1 MKKIILGL
9 LLLIMCAPLAL
20 ADTIYLR
27 DGRTVRGTVLGFIG
41 GRFAVRVETATGTT
55 SATTAG
61 GVAGQGEVQFFRPNQ
76 IERIEIDGRS
86 LDEAR
91 FSTRNVEVGLAPNWI
106 DSGVDVRRGERLQL
120 KATGTIV
127 AGRARITPGG
137 LRSTD
142 PTAPLPRAAEGVLIG
157 AIGNEPDSPIIEIG
171 IGREFVA
178 DKDGRLYLT
187 ANRGTYTDARG
198 AYSVQIRTERN
209 LTPRR
214 RDNNTASRNEDVET
228 TDDDI
233 FGERSTSPAPV
244 RSRRRTDDNNQN
256 TGDPNRNR
264 DREPRETTVDVPG
277 NSRGID
283 TGIELRSGDQVTI
296 SATGTVVAGRRAG
309 EVTPDGGRVS
319 GLGIVSAYPV
329 PNAGVGALIGYIRLS
344 SGQATAPFIVG
355 SQQNFAA
362 QADGRLF
369 LLVNDDN
376 YSDNSGNFTVRI
388 RIQ

>member
-1 MKKIILGL
+1 MKKIILAL
-9 LLLIMCAPLAL
+9 LLLVVCAPLAV

-27 DGRTVRGTVLGFIG
+27 DGRQIRGTVLGFIG
-41 GRFAVRVETATGTT
+41 GRFAVRVATATGT
-55 SATTAG
+55 SATTTG
-61 GVAGQGEVQFFRPNQ
+61 GVAPEQGEVQFFRPNQ
-76 IERIEIDGRS
+76 IERIEIEGRS

-91 FSTRNVEVGLAPNWI
+91 FSTRNVEVGLAANWI
-106 DSGVDVRRGERLQL
+106 DSGVDVRRGERLQI

-137 LRSTD
+137 LRSID
-142 PTAPLPRAAEGVLIG
+142 STAPLPRAAEGVLIG

-178 DKDGRLYLT
+178 DRDGRLYFT

-198 AYSVQIRTERN
+198 AYSVQVRTERD

-214 RDNNTASRNEDVET
+214 RDNSTTASRNNDELEAA
-228 TDDDI
+228 DDDI
-233 FGERSTSPAPV
+233 FGTRQTSPAPV
-244 RSRRRTDDNNQN
+244 RSRTRVDDNRNN
-256 TGDPNRNR
+256 DDLNRNR
-264 DREPRETTVDVPG
+264 APRETTVDVPG

-283 TGIELRSGDQVTI
+283 TGIELRSGDQVSI
-296 SATGTVVAGRRAG
+296 SATGTVIAGRRAG
-309 EVTPDGGRVS
+309 EVSPDGGRVS
-319 GLGIVSAYPV
+319 ALGIVSAYPV
-329 PNAGVGALIGYIRLS
+329 PNAGVGALIGYIRLTN
-344 SGQATAPFIVG
+344 GQNIPHFIIG

-376 YSDNSGNFTVRI
+376 YNDNSGSFTVRI
-388 RIQ
+388 RIN

>member
-1 MKKIILGL
+1 MKKIIFAL
-9 LLLIMCAPLAL
+9 LLLFVCAPLAS

-27 DGRTVRGTVLGFIG
+27 DGRSVRGTVLGFIG
-41 GRFAVRVETATGTT
+41 GRFAVRVETTGSSTSGTT
-55 SATTAG
+55 TG
-61 GVAGQGEVQFFRPNQ
+61 GGAGQGEVQFFRPNQ

-91 FSTRNVEVGLAPNWI
+91 FSTRNVEVGLTANWI
-106 DSGVDVRRGERLQL
+106 DSGVDVRRGERLQV

-171 IGREFVA
+171 IGRDFVA
-178 DKDGRLYLT
+178 DRDGRLYLT

-198 AYSVQIRTERN
+198 AYNVEVRRERD
-209 LTPRR
+209 LSPRR
-214 RDNNTASRNEDVET
+214 RDNSAASRNNNNDEEL
-228 TDDDI
+228 DDDI
-233 FGERSTSPAPV
+233 FGSRSTSPAPV
-244 RSRRRTDDNNQN
+244 RSRTRGSDDNRN
-256 TGDPNRNR
+256 TNDPIRNR
-264 DREPRETTVDVPG
+264 QPREVTIDVPG

-283 TGIELRSGDQVTI
+283 TGLELRSGDQVSV
-296 SATGTVVAGRRAG
+296 SATGTVIAGRRAG
-309 EVTPDGGRVS
+309 EVSPDGGRVS

-329 PNAGVGALIGYIRLS
+329 PTAGVGALIGYIRLTN
-344 SGQATAPFIVG
+344 GQTTAPFIIG
-355 SQQNFAA
+355 SQQSFAA
-362 QADGRLF
+362 QSDGRLF

-376 YSDNSGNFTVRI
+376 YNDNSGAFTARI
-388 RIQ
+388 RVN

>member
-1 MKKIILGL
+1 MRKIILAL
-9 LLLIMCAPLAL
+9 LLLVVCAPLAL

-27 DGRTVRGTVLGFIG
+27 DGRQIRGTVLGFIG
-41 GRFAVRVETATGTT
+41 GRFAVRVAPATAA
-55 SATTAG
+55 S
-61 GVAGQGEVQFFRPNQ
+61 GVATDQGEVQFFRPNQ
-76 IERIEIDGRS
+76 IERVEIEGRS

-106 DSGVDVRRGERLQL
+106 DSGVDVRRGERLQI
-120 KATGTIV
+120 KASGTIV

-137 LRSTD
+137 LRSVD

-157 AIGNEPDSPIIEIG
+157 AIGNEPDAPIIEIG

-178 DKDGRLYLT
+178 DRDGRLYLT

-198 AYSVQIRTERN
+198 AYNVEVRTERN

-214 RDNNTASRNEDVET
+214 RDNTARNNNDDT
-228 TDDDI
+228 DAADDDI
-233 FGERSTSPAPV
+233 FGSRPTSPAPV
-244 RSRRRTDDNNQN
+244 RSRTPGGDRGSAIDPNGNPNGNRRT
-256 TGDPNRNR
+256 
-264 DREPRETTVDVPG
+264 RETTVDVPG

-283 TGIELRSGDQVTI
+283 TGIELRSGDQVSIT
-296 SATGTVVAGRRAG
+296 ATGTVIAGRRAG

-329 PNAGVGALIGYIRLS
+329 PNAGVGALIGYIRLA
-344 SGQATAPFIVG
+344 SGQNTAPFVVG

-376 YSDNSGNFTVRI
+376 YNDNSGSFSVRI
-388 RIQ
+388 RLN